1 MRVLVVEDEL
11 KVAGALREGLEAEQ
25 YDVTLERTGEGAFYR
40 TTTETF
46 DLILLDLGLPGRDG
60 LTILAA
66 IREKSVT
73 VPVIVLTAR
82 DSVED
87 RVGGLDAGADDY
99 VVKPFAFAELLA
111 RMRALV
117 RRGSAVHVH
126 LLRVGPLSLDALTR
140 TAQRDDQ
147 TIELTAR
154 EYELLEHLMR
164 SAGQVVSRETLA
176 REVWGE
182 PGRSSSLDNVIDVH
196 MARLRRKV
204 DFERSPLIHTVRGVG
219 FTVREGEP

>member
-60 LTILAA
+60 LNILAA

-140 TAQRDDQ
+140 TAQRDGQ